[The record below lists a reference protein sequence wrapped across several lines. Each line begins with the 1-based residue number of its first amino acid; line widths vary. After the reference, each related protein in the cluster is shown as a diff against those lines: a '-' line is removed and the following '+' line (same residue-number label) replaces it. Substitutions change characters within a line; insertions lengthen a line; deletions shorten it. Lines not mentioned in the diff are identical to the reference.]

1 MAVRQPENAIAW
13 LKTDHR
19 TVNNLFQQYE
29 TTPDPTRQR
38 HITEQAFTELDRHAQ
53 LEEDIF
59 YPAFEEAADD
69 EGKDLVEAFLQEHML
84 VQQMMAELLALQ
96 GAEFHRK
103 FQELME
109 AVRDHVHEEETEMFP
124 EAERILAEDMED
136 VLTEMQTLQDQLR
149 GA

>member
-1 MAVRQPENAIAW
+1 MAVRQPEDAIAL
-13 LKTDHR
+13 LKEDHR
-19 TVNNLFQQYE
+19 RVNELFEQYE
-29 TTPDPTRQR
+29 STQDHTRQR
-38 HITEQAFTELDRHAQ
+38 HIAEQACTELDRHAQ

-59 YPAFEEAADD
+59 YLAFEEAADD
-69 EGKDLVEAFLQEHML
+69 EGKALVEAFLQEHML